1 MKPLPHLCSSDDT
14 YALKSEDERQRR
26 LEMLSLP
33 HLHPLVEYLKRVK
46 SECGHDVPNFDPCD
60 GGVNAQVLF
69 LLEAPGRKAVGSTF
83 ISRNNPDQT
92 ASNMNELLMKAG
104 IPRAI
109 TLLWNI
115 VPWYIGDGKRIR
127 GARKSDI
134 DQAMPYFQKLIH
146 LLPRLREIVLV
157 GKNAQSARAAILRH
171 TNVPLVDAPH
181 PSPKNF
187 NTRPHK
193 KTEALHIFSEL
204 ATRL

>member
-1 MKPLPHLCSSDDT
+1 MISSDDT

-33 HLHPLVEYLKRVK
+33 HLRPLVEYLKRVK
-46 SECGHDVPNFDPCD
+46 SDCGHDIPYFDPCD
-60 GGVNAQVLF
+60 GGVNATVLF
-69 LLEAPGRKAVGSTF
+69 LLEAPGRRAVGSTF

-127 GARKSDI
+127 EARKSDI
-134 DQAMPYFQKLIH
+134 GQAMPYFLELIH
-146 LLPRLREIVLV
+146 LLPKLREIVLV
-157 GKNAQSARAAILRH
+157 GKNAQSARAAIQKH
-171 TNVPLVDAPH
+171 TSVPLVDAPH

-187 NTRPHK
+187 NSRPHK
-193 KTEALHIFSEL
+193 KTEAIQIFSEL